1 MRAGIATG
9 YRVPMMDWTRLL
21 TPRRLGRDDRGGKAG
36 HTSFERD
43 FDRILFSR
51 PFRRLQDKTQVF
63 PMPANDHVH
72 NRMTHS
78 LEVAS
83 VGRSLGKRAGY
94 AVLERHP
101 ELADY
106 NAADLGDIVAAAC
119 LMHDLG
125 NPPFGHA
132 GEDAIG
138 AWFRDAR
145 ERGDLPDLFES
156 QHADLCHF
164 EGNAQTFR
172 TVARLENHPGQGG
185 MQLTH
190 ATLAA
195 VAKYP
200 QPASE
205 RKRRPGVAHK
215 KFNYFIDDLDLFH
228 EVAET
233 VGLDR
238 VAPGVWRRH
247 PLAWLV
253 EAADDLCF
261 HILDAEDGYL
271 LGLFGYEE
279 IRDLFDPLAGGEP
292 PMRDERASVGWLRA
306 KAIGKLVDECV
317 DAFVENEALLLGEG
331 LAKPLAALIPSAGG
345 LERVGERS
353 RARCYRA
360 PEVLRVEL
368 AGYRVLGELLGL
380 FVPAALAERP
390 NGREQKVLDLLPA
403 AVRAGEGPYARM
415 LAVTDYV
422 AGMTDGFAVRTYREL
437 TGGTLPEITGRHR
450 GRMEVG

>member
-1 MRAGIATG
+1 ME
-9 YRVPMMDWTRLL
+9 WTRLL
-21 TPRRLGRDDRGGKAG
+21 TPKRLGRDDQGGKAG

-43 FDRILFSR
+43 FDRVLFSR

-63 PMPANDHVH
+63 PMPVNDHIH

-101 ELADY
+101 ELCDY

-138 AWFRDAR
+138 AWFREADGRGALAEMSAA
-145 ERGDLPDLFES
+145 ERS
-156 QHADLCHF
+156 DLCHF

-172 TVARLENHPGQGG
+172 IVSRLENHPGQGG

-195 VAKYP
+195 VVKYP
-200 QPASE
+200 QPSSE
-205 RKRRPGVAHK
+205 RKVRAGVAHK
-215 KFNYFIDDLDLFH
+215 KFNYFQAESALFA
-228 EVAET
+228 EVADA
-233 VGLDR
+233 VGLR
-238 VAPGVWRRH
+238 SVAPGVWLRH

-253 EAADDLCF
+253 EAADDICF

-279 IRDLFDPLAGGEP
+279 IRALFDPLAGGEP
-292 PMRDERASVGWLRA
+292 PMTDERASVGWLRA

-317 DAFVENEALLLGEG
+317 TTFLAAEDALLGDGLGDG
-331 LAKPLAALIPSAGG
+331 LARPLADQIPSAAA
-345 LERVGERS
+345 LARVGTQS
-353 RARCYRA
+353 RARCYKA

-380 FVPAALAERP
+380 FVPAALS
-390 NGREQKVLDLLPA
+390 GGVTTREAKVLDLLPA
-403 AVRAGEGPYARM
+403 AVRAGATPYARA

-437 TGGTLPEITGRHR
+437 TGAALPEITGRHR
-450 GRMEVG
+450 GRMTTY

>member
-1 MRAGIATG
+1 MN
-9 YRVPMMDWTRLL
+9 WTRLL
-21 TPRRLGRDDRGGKAG
+21 TSARLGRADAGGKTG

-43 FDRILFSR
+43 FDRVLFSR

-94 AVLERHP
+94 DVIARHGLDFHP
-101 ELADY
+101 
-106 NAADLGDIVAAAC
+106 ADLGDIVAAAC

-132 GEDAIG
+132 GEDGIG
-138 AWFRDAR
+138 AWFRGAALDGLSDA
-145 ERGDLPDLFES
+145 ERSDL
-156 QHADLCHF
+156 ANF

-172 TVARLENHPGQGG
+172 IVARLENHPGQGG
-185 MQLTH
+185 MQLTC

-200 QPASE
+200 QPSPE
-205 RKRRPGVAHK
+205 RRRRPGVAHK
-215 KFNYFIDDLDLFH
+215 KFNYFQAETALFA
-228 EVAET
+228 EVAGA
-233 VGLDR
+233 VGLPE
-238 VAPGVWRRH
+238 VAPGVWLRH

-261 HILDAEDGYL
+261 HILDAEDGFL
-271 LGLFGYEE
+271 LGLFAYEE
-279 IRDLFDPLAGGEP
+279 IEAMFLPLAGAAP
-292 PMRDERASVGWLRA
+292 PMREERAAVGWLRA
-306 KAIGKLVDECV
+306 KAIGRLVDECV
-317 DAFVENEALLLGEG
+317 TAFSANEAALLEEG
-331 LAKPLAALIPSAGG
+331 LARPLAALIPSAEALG
-345 LERVGERS
+345 RVGELS
-353 RARCYRA
+353 RRRCYQA

-368 AGYRVLGELLGL
+368 AGYRVLGELLAL
-380 FVPAALAERP
+380 FVPAALAANPDTRER
-390 NGREQKVLDLLPA
+390 KVLGLLPA
-403 AVRAGEGPYARM
+403 AVRAAETPYERV

-422 AGMTDGFAVRTYREL
+422 AGMTDGFAVRTWREV
-437 TGGTLPEITGRHR
+437 TGVALPELVGRHR
-450 GRMEVG
+450 GRMGE

>member
-1 MRAGIATG
+1 MPT
-9 YRVPMMDWTRLL
+9 PMAWPRLL
-21 TPRRLGRDDRGGKAG
+21 TSARLGRADAGGKTG

-43 FDRILFSR
+43 FDRVLFSR

-94 AVLERHP
+94 DVIRRHG
-101 ELADY
+101 LDGFH
-106 NAADLGDIVAAAC
+106 AADLGDIVAAAC

-138 AWFRDAR
+138 AWFRDADAAGLLADLAPQ
-145 ERGDLPDLFES
+145 ERL
-156 QHADLCHF
+156 DLCHF
-164 EGNAQTFR
+164 EGNAQTLR
-172 TVARLENHPGQGG
+172 IVARLENHPGQGG
-185 MQLTH
+185 MQLTC

-200 QPASE
+200 QPSTE
-205 RKRRPGVAHK
+205 RRTRPGVAHK
-215 KFNYFIDDLDLFH
+215 KFNYFGAEGALFA
-228 EVAET
+228 EVAEA
-233 VGLDR
+233 VGLVA

-271 LGLFGYEE
+271 LGLFGFEE
-279 IRDLFDPLAGGEP
+279 IEALFVPLAGAVA
-292 PMRDERASVGWLRA
+292 PMRDERAAVGWLRA

-317 DAFVENEALLLGEG
+317 DAFAAHEERLLGEG
-331 LAKPLAALIPSAGG
+331 LDKPLAAMIPSSDA
-345 LERVGERS
+345 LRRVGERS
-353 RARCYRA
+353 RERCYRA

-380 FVPAALAERP
+380 FVPAALATRP
-390 NGREQKVLDLLPA
+390 DTRQEKVLALLPA
-403 AVRAGEGPYARM
+403 AVRAAGTPYERL
-415 LAVTDYV
+415 LAATDYV
-422 AGMTDGFAVRTYREL
+422 AGMTDGFAVRTWREL
-437 TGGTLPEITGRHR
+437 TGVALPEIVGRHR
-450 GRMEVG
+450 GRMDDSA

>member
-1 MRAGIATG
+1 
-9 YRVPMMDWTRLL
+9 MMDWSRLL
-21 TPRRLGRDDRGGKAG
+21 TPHRLGRTDQGGKAG

-43 FDRILFSR
+43 FDRVLFSR

-94 AVLERHP
+94 IVLERHP
-101 ELADY
+101 DLVGY
-106 NAADLGDIVAAAC
+106 NPADLGDIVAAAC

-138 AWFRDAR
+138 AWFRDATA
-145 ERGDLPDLFES
+145 RGALDRLTEHE
-156 QHADLCHF
+156 QADVCHF

-172 TVARLENHPGQGG
+172 TVAQLENHPGQGG

-195 VAKYP
+195 VVKYP
-200 QPASE
+200 QPSSQMRA
-205 RKRRPGVAHK
+205 RPGVAHK
-215 KFNYFIDDLDLFH
+215 KFNYFQAEAALFAQ
-228 EVAET
+228 VADA
-233 VGLDR
+233 VGLDQ
-238 VAPGVWRRH
+238 VAEGVWRRH

-279 IRDLFDPLAGGEP
+279 IRDLFDPLAGGGP
-292 PMRDERASVGWLRA
+292 PTMEERASVGWLRA

-317 DAFVENEALLLGEG
+317 EAFVQSEALLLGEG
-331 LAKPLAALIPSAGG
+331 LDKPIAALIPSAPA
-345 LERVGERS
+345 LERVAVRS
-353 RARCYRA
+353 RARCYKA

-390 NGREQKVLDLLPA
+390 DGREKKVLDLLPG
-403 AVRAGEGPYARM
+403 AVRSASTPYTRV

-437 TGGTLPEITGRHR
+437 TGGALPEITGRHR

>member
-1 MRAGIATG
+1 MLW
-9 YRVPMMDWTRLL
+9 PRLL
-21 TPRRLGRDDRGGKAG
+21 TPARLGRSDAGGKTG

-43 FDRILFSR
+43 FDRVLFSR

-94 AVLERHP
+94 EVIRRHG
-101 ELADY
+101 LDGY
-106 NAADLGDIVAAAC
+106 HAADLGDIVAAAC

-138 AWFRDAR
+138 AWFRGAELPELSEHER
-145 ERGDLPDLFES
+145 EDLRN
-156 QHADLCHF
+156 F

-172 TVARLENHPGQGG
+172 IVARLENHPGEGG
-185 MQLTH
+185 MQLTC

-200 QPASE
+200 QPAPE
-205 RKRRPGVAHK
+205 RRRRAGVAHK
-215 KFNYFIDDLDLFH
+215 KFNYFASETALFA
-228 EVAET
+228 EVAER
-233 VGLDR
+233 VGLAE

-253 EAADDLCF
+253 EAADDICF
-261 HILDAEDGYL
+261 HILDAEDGWL
-271 LGLFGYEE
+271 LGLFAYEE
-279 IRDLFDPLAGGEP
+279 IVELLRPLSGEP
-292 PMRDERASVGWLRA
+292 PMRDERSAVGWMRA

-317 DAFVENEALLLGEG
+317 DAFLGNEAALLGEG
-331 LAKPLAALIPSAGG
+331 LPRPLAATIPSAPA
-345 LERVGERS
+345 LARVGELS
-353 RARCYRA
+353 RKRCYGA

-368 AGYRVLGELLGL
+368 AGYRVLGELLGI
-380 FVPAALAERP
+380 FVPAALATEPDAR
-390 NGREQKVLDLLPA
+390 QAKVRALLPA
-403 AVRAGEGPYARM
+403 AVRAAPTPYLRA

-422 AGMTDGFAVRTYREL
+422 AGMTDGFAVRTWREL
-437 TGGTLPEITGRHR
+437 TGVELPELVGRHR
-450 GRMEVG
+450 GRVGE

>member
-1 MRAGIATG
+1 
-9 YRVPMMDWTRLL
+9 MDWSRLL
-21 TPRRLGRDDRGGKAG
+21 TPARLGRADAGGKAG

-43 FDRILFSR
+43 FDRVLFSR

-94 AVLERHP
+94 VVTGRHA
-101 ELADY
+101 LDY
-106 NAADLGDIVAAAC
+106 HPADLGDIVAAAC

-138 AWFRDAR
+138 AWFRGAGALLEPLCDN
-145 ERGDLPDLFES
+145 ER
-156 QHADLCHF
+156 ADLCNF

-172 TVARLENHPGQGG
+172 IVARLENHPGQGG
-185 MQLTH
+185 MQLTC

-200 QPASE
+200 QPATE
-205 RKRRPGVAHK
+205 RRTRPGVAHK
-215 KFNYFIDDLDLFH
+215 KFNFFAAEAALFA
-228 EVAET
+228 EVAAA
-233 VGLDR
+233 VGLPE

-253 EAADDLCF
+253 EAADDICF

-271 LGLFGYEE
+271 LGLFAYEE
-279 IRDLFDPLAGGEP
+279 IEALLRPLAGAP
-292 PMRDERASVGWLRA
+292 PMRDERAAVGWLRA
-306 KAIGKLVDECV
+306 KAIGRLVDECV
-317 DAFVENEALLLGEG
+317 DTFADNEERLLDEG
-331 LAKPLAALIPSAGG
+331 LDRPLAASIPSSEA
-345 LERVGERS
+345 LARVGALS
-353 RARCYRA
+353 RKRCYQA

-368 AGYRVLGELLGL
+368 AGYRVLGELLGI
-380 FVPAALAERP
+380 FVPAALATGPDARQ
-390 NGREQKVLDLLPA
+390 QKVLALLPA
-403 AVRAGEGPYARM
+403 PVRAATAPYERL

-422 AGMTDGFAVRTYREL
+422 AGMTDGFAVRTWREL
-437 TGGTLPEITGRHR
+437 TGVALPELVGRHR
-450 GRMEVG
+450 GRMEE

>member
-1 MRAGIATG
+1 
-9 YRVPMMDWTRLL
+9 MDWSRLL
-21 TPRRLGRDDRGGKAG
+21 TPARLGRADIGGKAG

-43 FDRILFSR
+43 FDRVLFSR

-94 AVLERHP
+94 AVIERFGLHGYHP
-101 ELADY
+101 
-106 NAADLGDIVAAAC
+106 ADLGDIVAAAC

-138 AWFRDAR
+138 AWFRQAR
-145 ERGDLPDLFES
+145 VDGLLGGLSAEE
-156 QHADLCHF
+156 QEDLCTF

-172 TVARLENHPGQGG
+172 IVARLENHPGEGG
-185 MQLTH
+185 MQLTF

-200 QPASE
+200 QPATE
-205 RKRRPGVAHK
+205 RGVRKGVAHK
-215 KFNYFIDDLDLFH
+215 KFNYFQDDAGLFAQ
-228 EVAET
+228 VAAA
-233 VGLDR
+233 VGL
-238 VAPGVWRRH
+238 AELGSGVWQRH

-253 EAADDLCF
+253 EAADDICF
-261 HILDAEDGYL
+261 HILDAEDGWL
-271 LGLFGYEE
+271 LGLLGFEE
-279 IRDLFDPLAGGEP
+279 MEALLRPLAGEQA
-292 PMRDERASVGWLRA
+292 PMREERAAIGWLRA
-306 KAIGKLVDECV
+306 KAIGRLVGECV
-317 DAFVENEALLLGEG
+317 DTFVARQDAILGGG
-331 LAKPLAALIPSAGG
+331 LPRPLAAEIPSAAA
-345 LERVGERS
+345 LREVAKRT
-353 RARCYRA
+353 RARCYEA

-380 FVPAALAERP
+380 FVPAVLADTPDPRQRKALA
-390 NGREQKVLDLLPA
+390 LLPA
-403 AVRAGEGPYARM
+403 SVRAAGTPYTR
-415 LAVTDYV
+415 LLGVTDYV
-422 AGMTDGFAVRTYREL
+422 SGMTDGFAVRTWREL
-437 TGGTLPEITGRHR
+437 TGVALPELVGRPR
-450 GRMEVG
+450 GRQE